1 MNATEKRYAVE
12 RIESLAYDAGS
23 NITARSIV
31 EPLSSEQMVKLLQA
45 GKVKVKKNPD
55 TPRYGVYISN
65 LFDWTPF
72 LSKPELSERQADVKK
87 AKLAVDVQKIE
98 DAIMLG
104 DSKTALE
111 SINKFAERCEKL

>member
-1 MNATEKRYAVE
+1 
-12 RIESLAYDAGS
+12 
-23 NITARSIV
+23 
-31 EPLSSEQMVKLLQA
+31 
-45 GKVKVKKNPD
+45 VKKNPD